1 MAEVFQGCDSAA
13 LLSLGRVDFFLLG
26 TQTCPL
32 QLCLSALAHSG
43 RLEVPAFL
51 CNRRESKV
59 SACDF
64 TCSGVPFLEGSPVSR
79 DVDHV
84 AVSLLPFSVSS
95 AAQGLQQ
102 VTHSLSKGTFSSE
115 LSSAVAEGL
124 FLLGLEGNFCA
135 SLNPGRRAQPIL
147 LADQEVS
154 VVLSGG
160 DVGKL
165 LANGA
170 RE

>member
-1 MAEVFQGCDSAA
+1 MLQYHF
-13 LLSLGRVDFFLLG
+13 
-26 TQTCPL
+26 CP
-32 QLCLSALAHSG
+32 
-43 RLEVPAFL
+43 
-51 CNRRESKV
+51 
-59 SACDF
+59 
-64 TCSGVPFLEGSPVSR
+64 SR
-79 DVDHV
+79 SHQQ
-84 AVSLLPFSVSS
+84 
-95 AAQGLQQ
+95 AQGLQQ